1 MATFNGKNSPVPAA
15 KTRGKNTP
23 FHGGEGLPI
32 RERGEYPMDYDYRIT
47 GRTLQKLR
55 RERKLTQEVL
65 SGLAGISR
73 SHLAEIETGRTQ
85 ANVETL
91 WSSAQPWAC
100 RSASCS
106 AGWNRPTT
114 RKRAIPNDPRRG
126 CKRTA
131 FCPFAAPVVFHGNTR
146 PDCALTGLPDRFL

>member
-1 MATFNGKNSPVPAA
+1 
-15 KTRGKNTP
+15 
-23 FHGGEGLPI
+23 
-32 RERGEYPMDYDYRIT
+32 MDYDYRS
-47 GRTLQKLR
+47 TLQKLR

>member
-73 SHLAEIETGRTQ
+73 SHMAEIETGRTQ

-91 WSSAQPWAC
+91 WKLCVQ
-100 RSASCS
+100 
-106 AGWNRPTT
+106 
-114 RKRAIPNDPRRG
+114 NDFNFI
-126 CKRTA
+126 RTA
-131 FCPFAAPVVFHGNTR
+131 
-146 PDCALTGLPDRFL
+146 RFMGHLLMYY